1 MDVWKWAMAL
11 SVSLQRAGR
20 LYFVCF
26 LCSQFLIIPMLLL
39 LLLCVISDVV
49 ERVIRF
55 TTRRIHQAQVGDGI
69 DLFQQQRIVQ
79 L

>member
-1 MDVWKWAMAL
+1 M
-11 SVSLQRAGR
+11 SVNACTNRWRSG
-20 LYFVCF
+20 
-26 LCSQFLIIPMLLL
+26 LLL
-39 LLLCVISDVV
+39 LYIRWFYAFCGYGKRRLTLDDVV